1 MPLEQGQL
9 VAGRFQLD
17 RMVGRGGMGS
27 VWKARDGR
35 LDIPCAVKFIE
46 GEIAQNPEA
55 VMRFER
61 EAKAAAQLRSP
72 HVVQILDHGMWDG
85 MPYIAMELL
94 EGEDLGKRLIA
105 RGRLTA
111 PEISSVI
118 TQVCRALQKAHI
130 AGVIHRDLKP
140 DNIFLCRD
148 DDREIAKVVD
158 FGIAKAKST
167 GLENDSKTR
176 TGSLLG
182 TPYYMSPEQASGARD
197 KPVDARSDLW
207 SLAVIVFQC
216 FTGTLPFDG
225 DALGDLLVKIIVG
238 PIPRPSDV
246 AGDLP
251 LGLDD
256 WWAKAS
262 SRDPSMRF
270 QSSKDFAESLA
281 LVCGTS
287 QMTDVMD
294 RTAVVAAIAAAA
306 AERSGAHTVGVLP
319 TGGTMS
325 RTIGADADD
334 SPGFAVKKKGPNSLA
349 IGLLLGVL
357 AIAGA
362 VVAFKGKGTDAAAQ
376 ASSADKVAPANA
388 VAAPNTEIAA
398 PVVAQAAEAALPT
411 KAAPQ
416 DSVQSADE
424 PAVRA
429 PAAGA
434 NAYAR
439 PAKARAYP
447 ASVAPAAAVI
457 VAPAAPAAPAAVQ
470 PAPVAPAPRPAPKP
484 ANNDDLGF

>member
-35 LDIPCAVKFIE
+35 LDMPCAVKFIE

-55 VMRFER
+55 TMRFER

-72 HVVQILDHGMWDG
+72 HVVQILDHGVWEG

-94 EGEDLGKRLIA
+94 EGEDLGKRLSA
-105 RGRLTA
+105 RGRLSPAETA
-111 PEISSVI
+111 SII
-118 TQVCRALQKAHI
+118 TQVSRALSKAHT
-130 AGVIHRDLKP
+130 AGVVHRDLKP

-158 FGIAKAKST
+158 FGIAKATNNS
-167 GLENDSKTR
+167 LEMDSKTR

-207 SLAVIVFQC
+207 SLAVIVYQC
-216 FTGTLPFDG
+216 LTGTLPFDG

-238 PIPRPSDV
+238 PIPKPSNV
-246 AGDLP
+246 VNDLP
-251 LGLDD
+251 LGFDD

-262 SRDPSMRF
+262 NREPSQRY
-270 QSSKDFAESLA
+270 QTAKEFAESLS

-294 RTAVVAAIAAAA
+294 RAAIQSALDARSAAD
-306 AERSGAHTVGVLP
+306 RSGQHAIGPTP

-325 RTIGADADD
+325 RTIGQDLDGLDALA
-334 SPGFAVKKKGPNSLA
+334 PKKKSGAPLLVG
-349 IGLLLGVL
+349 GLLGILALGG
-357 AIAGA
+357 AFIAL
-362 VVAFKGKGTDAAAQ
+362 KGK
-376 ASSADKVAPANA
+376 SEAP
-388 VAAPNTEIAA
+388 P
-398 PVVAQAAEAALPT
+398 
-411 KAAPQ
+411 
-416 DSVQSADE
+416 
-424 PAVRA
+424 
-429 PAAGA
+429 
-434 NAYAR
+434 
-439 PAKARAYP
+439 
-447 ASVAPAAAVI
+447 VAPAAA
-457 VAPAAPAAPAAVQ
+457 ALA
-470 PAPVAPAPRPAPKP
+470 PAPVAAPAVAPAPEPAHAAHDAGTHVVEQEKSEGAAPAIAAAPSAKKARGASLAPAPTPTPAPTPAPAPAAKP
-484 ANNDDLGF
+484 AAKPSSVGDDLGF